1 MKKILIAAG
10 LILSLNVSAQ
20 KTGTK
25 PIVFQSSKLVTIND
39 SLQYTLGAYL
49 GQWINNK
56 GFSINNPDLFIKG
69 MDDVLNNKKLMVPA
83 QTIAI
88 KLDAYQKQQLNDRYN
103 KQEKLL
109 FENLKG
115 KTGIGMLPPGVAYEV
130 MKAGAGVRPQP
141 TDTVLLHVK
150 GYLPD
155 GKSFEDTYLKKAP
168 LKAIPATLIKGM
180 NEILQIMPVGST
192 WRVYIPSHLA
202 YAEKGLTGVIPPY
215 SALIFEVELIST
227 IKK

>member
-10 LILSLNVSAQ
+10 LILSMNVSAQ

-25 PIVFQSSKLVTIND
+25 PVVSQSSKLVTIND
-39 SLQYTLGAYL
+39 SLQYILGAYL
-49 GQWINNK
+49 GQWINGK
-56 GFSINNPDLFIKG
+56 GFSINNPNLFIKG
-69 MDDVLNNKKLMVPA
+69 MDDVLNNRKLTVPA

-88 KLDAYQKQQLNDRYN
+88 KLEAYQKQQLSERNN

-109 FENLKG
+109 FEKLKG
-115 KTGIGMLPPGVAYEV
+115 KTGLGMLPSGVAYEI
-130 MKAGAGVRPQP
+130 MKAGTGVRPQP

-150 GYLPD
+150 GCLTD